1 MLSLL
6 ELDFHSVSLDE
17 GVTAALYLTEI
28 LQTVDIE
35 TTLIKT
41 IRISLYATV
50 AAITSITD
58 AHGLVCLDPSGPLP
72 VSLRASPWSPVLDI
86 LNRLQIEC
94 GTRTYFIPSEPT
106 NITVDD
112 GGSIHIN

>member
-6 ELDFHSVSLDE
+6 ELEFHSVSLDE

-50 AAITSITD
+50 DAITSITD
-58 AHGLVCLDPSGPLP
+58 AHGLVYLDLSGPLP

-86 LNRLQIEC
+86 LNRLQIAC
-94 GTRTYFIPSEPT
+94 GTRTYFIPSAPT